1 MNCKLN
7 RLCWA
12 FSIFYLDERWLSHAR
27 ISAFGSSGLHNW
39 SRYDRQAPAFQ
50 DFHLRPRPTRLS
62 FTFVDFKLSSAY
74 SPQGDQPEAI
84 RQLVDSVR
92 AGNRYQTLL
101 GVTGSGKTFSMAN
114 VIQEL
119 QRPALI
125 ISHNK
130 TLAAQLYSEFKAF
143 FPENAVEYFVSYY
156 DYYQPEAYIP
166 QTDTYIEKDSSIN
179 EEIERLR
186 ISASS
191 SLISRNDVIVIA
203 SVSCIYGLGSPEDFK
218 AMMIPLRAGL
228 EVSRDDFLEQLV
240 TTLYDRNDIDFKR
253 GTFRVRGDVV
263 DVYPA
268 YMESAIRVEFW
279 GDELE
284 SIRELDPV
292 TGETGEVLEMFNL
305 YPATQYVTPK
315 DKIDSAIGG
324 IRQELEERVAYFESQ
339 NMLLEAQRIRMR
351 TEYDIELLQEM
362 GFCTGIENYSRYLA
376 GRKPGERPFCL
387 IDFFPDDALLF
398 VDESHVT
405 LPQVRAMYHG
415 DRARKER
422 LVDYGFRL
430 PSAMDNRPQKEEEFK
445 QITGQTIYV
454 SATPAQHEFDVSK
467 VVAEQVIRPT
477 GLVDPEMEI
486 RPIKG
491 QVEDFIGEVRKA
503 ADAGERTLA
512 TTLTKRMSEDLSDYL
527 REAGLKVEYLHSD
540 IDAIERVEILRRLR
554 KGEFDVLVGVNLLR
568 EGLDLPEVALVAI
581 LDADKEGFLRS
592 ATSLIQTAG
601 RAARHEKGRVILYAD
616 VITKSIQTTLDTTSY
631 RREKQLAHN
640 KAHGI
645 TPVGVK
651 RGIDESLQ
659 APGKRYEQKEDDV
672 IGLLAESDDRDVA
685 EVIAEMEEEMLEAAR
700 QLQFEKAALI
710 RDQIETLQS
719 GQHGGGE
726 SGAAKSKPYRKRKSK
741 AVYNAKGIPKKKK

>member
-1 MNCKLN
+1 V
-7 RLCWA
+7 R
-12 FSIFYLDERWLSHAR
+12 
-27 ISAFGSSGLHNW
+27 
-39 SRYDRQAPAFQ
+39 
-50 DFHLRPRPTRLS
+50 
-62 FTFVDFKLSSAY
+62 FKLQSDYA
-74 SPQGDQPEAI
+74 PQGDQPEAI
-84 RQLVDSVR
+84 QKLVDSVR

-179 EEIERLR
+179 DEIERLR

-218 AMMIPLRAGL
+218 AMMIPLRAGIEL
-228 EVSRDDFLEQLV
+228 SRDAFLEQLV
-240 TTLYDRNDIDFKR
+240 GILYERNDIDFKR

-263 DVYPA
+263 DIYPA
-268 YMESAIRVEFW
+268 YLESGIRVEFW

-292 TGETGEVLEMFNL
+292 TGETGALLEMFNL

-315 DKIDSAIGG
+315 DKIESAVAG
-324 IRQELEERVAYFESQ
+324 IRAELEDRVAYFESK

-362 GFCTGIENYSRYLA
+362 GFCTGIENYSRYLS

-387 IDFFPDDALLF
+387 IDFFPEDFLLF

-405 LPQVRAMYHG
+405 LPQVRAMYNG

-430 PSAMDNRPQKEEEFK
+430 PSALDNRPQKEDEFK
-445 QITGQTIYV
+445 EITGQTIYV
-454 SATPAQHEFDVSK
+454 SATPAQHEYDVSETI
-467 VVAEQVIRPT
+467 AEQVIRPT

-491 QVEDFIGEVRKA
+491 QVEDFIGEVRRA
-503 ADAGERTLA
+503 AEAGERTLA
-512 TTLTKRMSEDLSDYL
+512 TTLTKRMSEDLTDFL
-527 REAGLKVEYLHSD
+527 REAGLNVEYLHSD

-554 KGEFDVLVGVNLLR
+554 KGDFDVLVGVNLLR

-601 RAARHEKGRVILYAD
+601 RAARHEKGRVLLYAD
-616 VITKSIQTTLDTTSY
+616 VMTKSIEQTLVTTKG
-631 RREKQLAHN
+631 RREKQLAYN

-645 TPVGVK
+645 TPKSVQ
-651 RGIDESLQ
+651 RGIDDSLH
-659 APGKRYEQKEDDV
+659 APGKAYDQEEDDAFM
-672 IGLLAESDDRDVA
+672 LAEDSDRDVA
-685 EVIAEMEEEMLEAAR
+685 SVIAEMEEEMLEAAR
-700 QLQFEKAALI
+700 KLEFEKAAMI

-719 GQHGGGE
+719 GKHGGGA
-726 SGAAKSKPYRKRKSK
+726 SGAAKSKPKKKRKSK
-741 AVYNAKGIPKKKK
+741 AVYNAQGLPKKRRT

>member
-1 MNCKLN
+1 
-7 RLCWA
+7 
-12 FSIFYLDERWLSHAR
+12 
-27 ISAFGSSGLHNW
+27 
-39 SRYDRQAPAFQ
+39 
-50 DFHLRPRPTRLS
+50 
-62 FTFVDFKLSSAY
+62 VDFKIKSDY
-74 SPQGDQPEAI
+74 TPQGDQPEAI
-84 RQLVDSVR
+84 RQLVESIR
-92 AGNRYQTLL
+92 AGNRCQTLL

-143 FPENAVEYFVSYY
+143 FPDNAVEYFVSYY

-203 SVSCIYGLGSPEDFK
+203 SVSCIYGAGSPEDFK

-228 EVSRDDFLEQLV
+228 ELSRDNFLENLV
-240 TTLYDRNDIDFKR
+240 TILYNRNDIDFKR

-263 DVYPA
+263 DIYPA

-292 TGETGEVLEMFNL
+292 TGETGEVLEMFDL

-324 IRQELEERVAYFESQ
+324 IRKELDERIAYFESQ

-362 GFCTGIENYSRYLA
+362 GFCTGIENYSRYFS
-376 GRKPGERPFCL
+376 GRKPGARPFCL
-387 IDFFPDDALLF
+387 IDFFPKDSLLF

-405 LPQVRAMYHG
+405 LPQVRAMYNG

-422 LVDYGFRL
+422 LVDFGFRL

-467 VVAEQVIRPT
+467 VIAEQVIRPT

-486 RPIKG
+486 RPING

-503 ADAGERTLA
+503 SEADERTLA

-527 REAGLKVEYLHSD
+527 REAGLNVEYLHSD

-554 KGEFDVLVGVNLLR
+554 KGDFDVLVGVNLLR

-616 VITKSIQTTLDTTSY
+616 VVTKSIQTTLDTTSY
-631 RREKQLAHN
+631 RRERQLAHN
-640 KAHGI
+640 KEHGI

-651 RGIDESLQ
+651 RSIDESLQ
-659 APGKRYEQKEDDV
+659 APGSRYDRNEEDV
-672 IGLLAESDDRDVA
+672 CILAESDDRDVA

-700 QLQFEKAALI
+700 ELQFEKAALI

-719 GQHGGGE
+719 GKHGGGE
-726 SGAAKSKPYRKRKSK
+726 SGAAKSKPFKKRKSK
-741 AVYNAKGIPKKKK
+741 AVYNKSGLPRKR

>member
-1 MNCKLN
+1 M
-7 RLCWA
+7 
-12 FSIFYLDERWLSHAR
+12 
-27 ISAFGSSGLHNW
+27 
-39 SRYDRQAPAFQ
+39 
-50 DFHLRPRPTRLS
+50 
-62 FTFVDFKLSSAY
+62 DFKLNSDYA
-74 SPQGDQPEAI
+74 PQGDQPHAI
-84 RQLVDSVR
+84 KALVDSVR
-92 AGNRYQTLL
+92 SGEKYQTLL

-179 EEIERLR
+179 DEIERLR
-186 ISASS
+186 IAASS
-191 SLISRNDVIVIA
+191 SLISRRDVIVIA

-218 AMMIPLRAGL
+218 EMMLPL
-228 EVSRDDFLEQLV
+228 EVGMELSRDSFLERLV
-240 TTLYDRNDIDFKR
+240 EILYERNDVDFKR

-263 DVYPA
+263 DIYPA

-284 SIRELDPV
+284 AIFELDPL
-292 TGETGEVLEMFNL
+292 TGETAGRLEMFHL

-315 DKIDSAIGG
+315 NKIEKAVGG
-324 IRQELEERVAYFESQ
+324 IRAELDERIAWFESQ
-339 NMLLEAQRIRMR
+339 NLLLEAQRIKMR

-362 GFCTGIENYSRYLA
+362 GFCTGIENYSRYLS

-387 IDFFPDDALLF
+387 IDFFPKDFLLF

-405 LPQVRAMYHG
+405 LPQVRAMYNG
-415 DRARKER
+415 DKARKER
-422 LVDYGFRL
+422 LVQYGFRL
-430 PSAMDNRPQKEEEFK
+430 PSALDNRPQKLEEFEA
-445 QITGQTIYV
+445 ITGQTVYV

-467 VVAEQVIRPT
+467 TIAEQVIRPT
-477 GLVDPEMEI
+477 GLLDPVMEI

-491 QVEDFIGEVRKA
+491 QVEDVMGEVRKA
-503 ADAGERTLA
+503 ADEGERTLI
-512 TTLTKRMSEDLSDYL
+512 TTLTKRMSEDLTDYL
-527 REAGLKVEYLHSD
+527 REAGLSVEYLHSD

-554 KGEFDVLVGVNLLR
+554 KGDFDVLIGVNLLR
-568 EGLDLPEVALVAI
+568 EGLDLPEVALVGI

-592 ATSLIQTAG
+592 STSLIQTAG

-616 VITKSIQTTLDTTSY
+616 KITDSIQHTLDTTNY
-631 RREKQLAHN
+631 RREKQLAYN
-640 KAHGI
+640 EEHGI
-645 TPVGVK
+645 RPKGVQ
-651 RGIDESLQ
+651 RGLDESLH
-659 APGKRYEQKEDDV
+659 APGSKRYSQEEDEPLV
-672 IGLLAESDDRDVA
+672 VAESDDRDVA

-700 QLQFEKAALI
+700 KLEFEKAALI
-710 RDQIETLQS
+710 RDQIDILQS
-719 GQHGGGE
+719 GKMDTAT
-726 SGAAKSKPYRKRKSK
+726 GAAKSKSAGGKWRKGK
-741 AVYNAKGIPKKKK
+741 AVYNAKGLPKKRKK

>member
-1 MNCKLN
+1 M
-7 RLCWA
+7 
-12 FSIFYLDERWLSHAR
+12 E
-27 ISAFGSSGLHNW
+27 
-39 SRYDRQAPAFQ
+39 
-50 DFHLRPRPTRLS
+50 
-62 FTFVDFKLSSAY
+62 FKLSSDY
-74 SPQGDQPEAI
+74 SPQGDQPTAI
-84 RQLVDSVR
+84 RSLIESVH

-179 EEIERLR
+179 DEIERLR

-191 SLISRNDVIVIA
+191 SLLSRRDVIVIA

-218 AMMIPLRAGL
+218 EMMIPLAPGL
-228 EVSRDDFLEQLV
+228 EISRDSFLEKLV
-240 TTLYDRNDIDFKR
+240 GSLYERNDIDFR
-253 GTFRVRGDVV
+253 NGVFRVRGDVV
-263 DVYPA
+263 DIYPA

-279 GDELE
+279 GDEIE

-292 TGETGEVLEMFNL
+292 TGEAGQPYERFHL

-315 DKIDSAIGG
+315 DKIESAVKG
-324 IRQELEERVAYFESQ
+324 IRAELDAQVAKFESE
-339 NMLLEAQRIRMR
+339 NKLIEAQRIRMR

-362 GFCTGIENYSRYLA
+362 GFCTGIENYSRYLS
-376 GRKPGERPFCL
+376 GRQPGDRPFCL
-387 IDFFPDDALLF
+387 IDFFPEDFLLF
-398 VDESHVT
+398 IDESHVT
-405 LPQVRAMYHG
+405 LPQVRAMYNG

-422 LVDYGFRL
+422 LVEYGFRL
-430 PSAMDNRPQKEEEFK
+430 PSALDNRPQKLEEFE

-454 SATPAQHEFDVSK
+454 SATPAQHEYDVSQ

-477 GLVDPEMEI
+477 GLVDPAMEI

-491 QVEDFIGEVRKA
+491 QVEDFIGEARKA
-503 ADAGERTLA
+503 AEAGERVLA
-512 TTLTKRMSEDLSDYL
+512 TTLTKRMSEDLTDFL
-527 REAGLKVEYLHSD
+527 REAGLEVEYLHSD

-554 KGEFDVLVGVNLLR
+554 LGDFDVLVGVNLLR

-592 ATSLIQTAG
+592 TTSLVQTAG
-601 RAARHEKGRVILYAD
+601 RAARHEKGRVVMYAD
-616 VITKSIQTTLDTTSY
+616 LMTGSIEQTLKTTEY
-631 RREKQLAHN
+631 RREKQLAYN
-640 KAHGI
+640 KEHGI
-645 TPVGVK
+645 TPKSVQ
-651 RGIDESLQ
+651 RGIDDSLQ
-659 APGKRYEQKEDDV
+659 APGKGYRQEDDPGAV
-672 IGLLAESDDRDVA
+672 VAESDDRDVA
-685 EVIAEMEEEMLEAAR
+685 SVIAEMEEEMLEAAR
-700 QLQFEKAALI
+700 KLEFEKAAMI
-710 RDQIETLQS
+710 RDQIDVLQS
-719 GQHGGGE
+719 GKDG
-726 SGAAKSKPYRKRKSK
+726 SGRAAASKSKFKKKRKSK
-741 AVYNAKGIPKKKK
+741 PVYNAKGLPKRRKS

>member
-1 MNCKLN
+1 M
-7 RLCWA
+7 
-12 FSIFYLDERWLSHAR
+12 
-27 ISAFGSSGLHNW
+27 
-39 SRYDRQAPAFQ
+39 
-50 DFHLRPRPTRLS
+50 
-62 FTFVDFKLSSAY
+62 DFKLSSEYA
-74 SPQGDQPEAI
+74 PEGDQPTAI
-84 RQLVDSVR
+84 QSLVDSLR
-92 AGNRYQTLL
+92 AGNSRQTLL

-166 QTDTYIEKDSSIN
+166 STDTYIEKDSSIN

-191 SLISRNDVIVIA
+191 SLISRKDVIVIA

-218 AMMIPLRAGL
+218 AMMMPLQAGM
-228 EVSRDDFLEQLV
+228 EFSRDDFLENLV
-240 TTLYDRNDIDFKR
+240 TILYNRNDVEFKR

-263 DVYPA
+263 DIYPA

-284 SIRELDPV
+284 SIRELDPL
-292 TGETGEVLEMFNL
+292 TGNTGEVLQMFNL

-315 DKIDSAIGG
+315 DKIDGAIGG
-324 IRQELEERVAYFESQ
+324 IRKELDEQIAKFEAEGK
-339 NMLLEAQRIRMR
+339 LIEAQRIRMR

-362 GFCTGIENYSRYLA
+362 GFCTGIENYSRYLS

-387 IDFFPDDALLF
+387 IDFFPDDF
-398 VDESHVT
+398 MVFIDESHVT
-405 LPQVRAMYHG
+405 LPQVRAMYNG

-422 LVDYGFRL
+422 LVEFGFRL
-430 PSAMDNRPQKEEEFK
+430 PSALDNRPQMLEEFEE
-445 QITGQTIYV
+445 ITGQTVYV
-454 SATPAQHEFDVSK
+454 SATPADHEINVSQ

-491 QVEDFIGEVRKA
+491 QVEDVIGEVRKA
-503 ADAGERTLA
+503 ADENERTLI
-512 TTLTKRMSEDLSDYL
+512 TTLTKRMTEDLADFV

-554 KGEFDVLVGVNLLR
+554 KGDFDVLIGVNLLR

-616 VITKSIQTTLDTTSY
+616 VITNSIQKTLETTSY

-640 KAHGI
+640 LEHGI
-645 TPVGVK
+645 TPRGVK

-659 APGKRYEQKEDDV
+659 APGKRYDEPDAHD
-672 IGLLAESDDRDVA
+672 LLAAEDGDRDVA

-700 QLQFEKAALI
+700 QLQFEKAAMI
-710 RDQIETLQS
+710 RDQIEILQS
-719 GQHGGGE
+719 GKHGGG
-726 SGAAKSKPYRKRKSK
+726 SYGGAKAKPKKKHK
-741 AVYNAKGIPKKKK
+741 AVYNAMGLPKKKR